1 MFYLLDFA
9 GNSTTRPFSAYLG
22 QSSLF
27 QNSKSPPTELGK
39 SYDCIPNRQPPPT
52 PLSYKLAEKG
62 ANDVDNLTTTGRMEA
77 ST

>member
-9 GNSTTRPFSAYLG
+9 GNSTTRPFSAYLR

-27 QNSKSPPTELGK
+27 QFKSPPTELGK
-39 SYDCIPNRQPPPT
+39 SYDCIPDRRPPPT

-62 ANDVDNLTTTGRMEA
+62 GNDVTTTGRMEA